1 METCSKGCGCTQ
13 EDGSIGG
20 CVVRRRRLYEDF
32 GWVAG
37 KHYRGREDEEVVVIG
52 RVSGEPEPALRGAGE
67 C

>member
-13 EDGSIGG
+13 EHGPVGG
-20 CVVRRRRLYEDF
+20 CVVRRRRLYEDS

-37 KHYRGREDEEVVVIG
+37 KHCGGREDEMVVIG
-52 RVSGEPEPALRGAGE
+52 RVSGEPEPALRGAGV